1 MACLQDESAAAEAIT
16 ASEIDSREG
25 LALHMYQIIEVAQV
39 RRLSTVICH
48 ELTCFCLMLKCLTLI
63 QTYFFNSFIF
73 DGLLE
78 IAFQHTVRS
87 FLVLT
92 KFVIERLTNFF
103 PSLSNN
109 LMPKASPIVVV
120 IKFNGQTDTMRYLKV
135 LQLCVGWLTMTLQCR

>member
-25 LALHMYQIIEVAQV
+25 LALHMYQIIEVAQ
-39 RRLSTVICH
+39 
-48 ELTCFCLMLKCLTLI
+48 CLTLI